1 MKPGE
6 RSWDEDLTHDMFVQ
20 RDWRLIKN
28 IPLQLRTKHVDVSPM
43 CPVCHDEEESILHAL
58 VTCRVIKNYWNR
70 AGITTVVRVGQ
81 SFFDWCVVVFHK
93 ASTDLMCIIAATCWA
108 IWGAK
113 NDLVWKG
120 NEVKEDNIVVFANRY
135 LEQWRSAQSSKVESS
150 WPFLR
155 AEDVPKHWTVPCG
168 NTIKVNVD
176 ATLFNNIESYGLGMV
191 TCDASGLLIQGRTKL
206 LSGMVELIVA
216 EAIGVREVLSWIKDS
231 GWSNVHVE
239 TDCLSVVQAIQGSL
253 SMISLFGLVI
263 QDCKNLLAS
272 LYNVYISFVK
282 RSANVVVH

>member
-1 MKPGE
+1 MTMVVVRGSGCNISVLGEPWLPELLNPQVVSDHPRLVGTRVCNLMKPRE
-6 RSWDEDLTHDMFVQ
+6 RSWDEDLTHDMFVE

-28 IPLQLRTKHVDVSPM
+28 IPLQ
-43 CPVCHDEEESILHAL
+43 SIFQLWF
-58 VTCRVIKNYWNR
+58 NYEPNMLM
-70 AGITTVVRVGQ
+70 AGISTVVRVGQ
-81 SFFDWCVVVFHK
+81 SFFDWCVVVFYK

-135 LEQWRSAQSSKVESS
+135 LEQWRSAQSSEVESS

-239 TDCLSVVQAIQGSL
+239 IDCLSVVQAIQGSL

-263 QDCKNLLAS
+263 
-272 LYNVYISFVK
+272 
-282 RSANVVVH
+282 